1 MSLVAML
8 AYGTPVMVGI
18 TTRSLLE
25 LIIMIGVSRLTIFEK
40 AFLKKPGREKEGA
53 APHYE
58 K

>member
-25 LIIMIGVSRLTIFEK
+25 LIIMIGVSRLTIFERAFFEK
-40 AFLKKPGREKEGA
+40 ARQRERGGSA
-53 APHYE
+53 TL
-58 K
+58 